1 MVTLLYFENSF
12 LKIGYAMIFQF
23 LLVGLILVVAF
34 GVIYKLA
41 KKEVD
46 NKLMLCPNCHSN
58 RIYPET
64 DSVWGCMNCN
74 SFFSA
79 NYIL

>member
-1 MVTLLYFENSF
+1 MF
-12 LKIGYAMIFQF
+12 FQL
-23 LLVGLILVVAF
+23 LLVTVIVVVAF

-46 NKLMLCPNCHSN
+46 NKLMLCPNCRSN

-64 DSVWGCMNCN
+64 DSVWCCVSCN
-74 SFFSA
+74 SIFSA
-79 NYIL
+79 NNIV